1 LGHRI
6 QIRREKIFLAPLWV
20 STGLKVKNIDMTRP
34 VLAQEV
40 VQNFFSRQ
48 I

>member
-6 QIRREKIFLAPLWV
+6 QIRREKIFLALLWV
-20 STGLKVKNIDMTRP
+20 STGLKVKNIDMTSP
-34 VLAQEV
+34 VLAQGV
-40 VQNFFSRQ
+40 VQKNFSRQ